1 MKKGQIYEGYVER
14 LDFPNK
20 GIVRCGDEIVV
31 VKNTLPGQRISFM
44 VNKKRKGKAEGRLL
58 EVLER
63 AEGEIES
70 PCPHFG
76 ACGGCSYQRLPYAKQ
91 LEITEEQVLRLLRPM
106 FGKQMLLKGEGE
118 DLDAYIGGIFEGIK
132 PSPVQT
138 DYRTKWSFRL
148 EMNIRTGRL
157 RWGCISGE
165 AFMISYLSGIV
176 ALSMRI
182 TEWCFL
188 VYLRILQK
196 ETVVI
201 FTGYATRD
209 I

>member
-20 GIVRCGDEIVV
+20 GIVRCEDEVAV

-63 AEGEIES
+63 AEEEMES

-76 ACGGCSYQRLPYAKQ
+76 ACGGCSYQSLPYAKQ
-91 LEITEEQVLRLLRPM
+91 LEIKEDQVLRLLRPM
-106 FGKQMLLKGEGE
+106 FERQMLSKGEGE
-118 DLDAYIGGIFEGIK
+118 DLDAYIGSIYEGIK

-138 DYRTKWSFRL
+138 DYRNKMEFSFGDEYKDGPLALGMHKR
-148 EMNIRTGRL
+148 
-157 RWGCISGE
+157 E
-165 AFMISYLSGIV
+165 AFMISYLSGI
-176 ALSMRI
+176 AEL
-182 TEWCFL
+182 
-188 VYLRILQK
+188 
-196 ETVVI
+196 
-201 FTGYATRD
+201 
-209 I
+209 